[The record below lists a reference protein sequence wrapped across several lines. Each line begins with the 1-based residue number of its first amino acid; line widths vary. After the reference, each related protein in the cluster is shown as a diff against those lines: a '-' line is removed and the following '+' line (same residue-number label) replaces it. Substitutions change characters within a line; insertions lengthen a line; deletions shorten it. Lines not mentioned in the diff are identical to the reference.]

1 MRRLAQFAF
10 AVFLGVVTE
19 ISVDFLKCMARSI
32 WFGDVHPRIIDL
44 PGLIGGICLF
54 IFILVLSVMAPEWI
68 VRREAK
74 IDGDK
79 TVDPPEKVTA
89 EKITEEKITAGDRFL
104 LISAFIVAICI
115 TGIRYPSICDQPQIK
130 DPTSNAIMKHVRTLP
145 IVAEEADR
153 RGILRDSVRRTRLG
167 TPLQHR
173 ADPAHP
179 SHPPEPEGTATRD
192 VADAMGT
199 HSLMGEGRLRPAD
212 D

>member
-130 DPTSNAIMKHVRTLP
+130 DPTSNAIMK
-145 IVAEEADR
+145 
-153 RGILRDSVRRTRLG
+153 
-167 TPLQHR
+167 
-173 ADPAHP
+173 
-179 SHPPEPEGTATRD
+179 
-192 VADAMGT
+192 
-199 HSLMGEGRLRPAD
+199 
-212 D
+212 